1 MWLEAWSASQGQRE
15 DGGEGGHK
23 YIVVVIVFDCANS
36 PLIIQMFTKHKF
48 LIEFCIGTRGQ
59 VQAISEV
66 KCQLMSSMAT
76 IFLDIP

>member
-1 MWLEAWSASQGQRE
+1 MR
-15 DGGEGGHK
+15 GHK

-36 PLIIQMFTKHKF
+36 PLIFQMFTKHKF
-48 LIEFCIGTRGQ
+48 LIGFCIGTKGQ

-66 KCQLMSSMAT
+66 KCQLMSFMAT